1 MVVWTNGCFDI
12 LHRGHIEML
21 EYARSLGNHLVVG
34 IDKDERVKESKGDS
48 RPINTFKD
56 RAYVLQA
63 LSCVDLVVGF
73 DSDRKLTTIIKSLG
87 PDIMVI
93 GSDWKGKEIIGSE
106 HAKEVKFFDRIE
118 GYSTTEIIEKSVAHS
133 Q

>member
-56 RAYVLQA
+56 RVCLA
-63 LSCVDLVVGF
+63 
-73 DSDRKLTTIIKSLG
+73 
-87 PDIMVI
+87 
-93 GSDWKGKEIIGSE
+93 
-106 HAKEVKFFDRIE
+106 
-118 GYSTTEIIEKSVAHS
+118 STFLC
-133 Q
+133 

>member
-1 MVVWTNGCFDI
+1 MVIWTNGCFDI
-12 LHRGHIEML
+12 LHRGHVEML

-34 IDKDERVKESKGDS
+34 IDMDERVKESKGDS

-63 LSCVDLVVGF
+63 LACVDLVVGF
-73 DSDRKLTTIIKSLG
+73 DSDEKLATIIKSLG
-87 PDIMVI
+87 PDIMVV
-93 GSDWKGKEIIGSE
+93 GSDWKDKKVIGSE
-106 HAKEVKFFDRIE
+106 HVKEVKFFDRVE
-118 GYSTTEIIEKSVAHS
+118 GYSTTGIIEKNVADN

>member
-56 RAYVLQA
+56 RAYVLHKVSGTRHHGYRFG
-63 LSCVDLVVGF
+63 LE
-73 DSDRKLTTIIKSLG
+73 RKRNHWLG
-87 PDIMVI
+87 
-93 GSDWKGKEIIGSE
+93 
-106 HAKEVKFFDRIE
+106 AR
-118 GYSTTEIIEKSVAHS
+118 
-133 Q
+133 

>member
-1 MVVWTNGCFDI
+1 
-12 LHRGHIEML
+12 ML
-21 EYARSLGNHLVVG
+21 EYARSLGDHLVVG

-48 RPINTFKD
+48 RPIYTFKD

-73 DSDRKLTTIIKSLG
+73 DSDEKLTTIIKSLG
-87 PDIMVI
+87 PDIMVV
-93 GSDWKGKEIIGSE
+93 GSDWKGKKVIGSE
-106 HAKEVKFFDRIE
+106 HAKEVKFFDRID
-118 GYSTTEIIEKSVAHS
+118 GYSTTEIIEKSVAHN